1 MTQPVKG
8 YRIGC
13 SQIIIFNEE
22 LQLFG
27 FITGY
32 IYPTCDYC
40 IKWAIASYINN
51 INNITC
57 TFIAIRETLATSD
70 VVARPK
76 L

>member
-1 MTQPVKG
+1 MAEPVKG

-13 SQIIIFNEE
+13 SKIIIFNEE

-27 FITGY
+27 FITG
-32 IYPTCDYC
+32 ITPTYDFY
-40 IKWAIASYINN
+40 IKWAMASN
-51 INNITC
+51 INNITY
-57 TFIAIRETLATSD
+57 TIIAIREMLATSD